1 MTRRIRIIPIR
12 KPLDPDR
19 FVAAVVAQA
28 MAQLAEERLAEL
40 EAEEHRLRE
49 SEEAGDD

>member
-1 MTRRIRIIPIR
+1 MTRRIRIIPVR

-28 MAQLAEERLAEL
+28 MAQLAEQRLAEL
-40 EAEEHRLRE
+40 EADEDRPRA
-49 SEEAGDD
+49 SKEEADE

>member
-1 MTRRIRIIPIR
+1 MTRPIRIIPVR

-40 EAEEHRLRE
+40 EAEERRLKE
-49 SEEAGDD
+49 SEKERDD

>member
-1 MTRRIRIIPIR
+1 MSRPVRIIPIR

-28 MAQLAEERLAEL
+28 MAQLAEEKLAAL
-40 EAEEHRLRE
+40 ESPDSAG
-49 SEEAGDD
+49 SEEDGDA